1 MWVGLSQPPST
12 LPDGGGNSNIFGIS
26 PLFGEDGPILT
37 HFSDGCWNPPR
48 FSDLVKPFGPFFDQK
63 GGWVPLEFHKLELID
78 ELKGNGKHDIYFAS
92 PLLKKGWGLTGETHK
107 VGANRCMNL
116 RIW

>member
-37 HFSDGCWNPPR
+37 HFSDGLVQPPTSLPVGILHVFR
-48 FSDLVKPFGPFFDQK
+48 TLSNRLGLILTKK
-63 GGWVPLEFHKLELID
+63 GGL
-78 ELKGNGKHDIYFAS
+78 GS
-92 PLLKKGWGLTGETHK
+92 TGVSQ
-107 VGANRCMNL
+107 VGADR
-116 RIW
+116 